1 MSEEPRIGVF
11 VCHCGKNIGGVVDVI
26 KVTEYAKTL
35 PNVVYASHNL
45 YTCSDAG
52 QAEIKRVIKE
62 YGLNR
67 VVVAACSPKMHEPT
81 FRACVSEAGLN
92 PYLFEMA
99 NIREHCSWVHASDP
113 EGATRKAMDL
123 VKMAVAKAKLLEPLE
138 PIIVPVEKTLLVIG
152 GGLAGMRAALDV
164 AESGYGVIL
173 VEKSPRLGGK
183 TAMLGKTFPKVDCT
197 ACLINEMISRVL
209 THPGIRVLTLSE
221 VTSVDG
227 YVGNFIVTV
236 KRRPSKIS
244 EECIGC
250 GKCVETCP
258 VEVEEEFSHGLSK
271 RKAIYL
277 VEKTQG
283 TVGCEYGYEKA
294 MHIHGLV
301 GIPLTAVIDDKNCIK
316 CGKCIEACPFKAID
330 LEVPG
335 LEETFKV
342 GAIILATGFDLF
354 DPVRKPE
361 YGYGRLRN
369 VLTSMEFEKMLTP
382 NGPTNGKI
390 IRPSDNQPV
399 EKIAFIQCVGC
410 RDEATNIYCSRI
422 CCMITLKQALLVKR
436 NNPNIDVTVFYI
448 DIRAGGKEYET
459 IFRMAREAGIR
470 FIRGRPDSVREENGM
485 LVATAEDTLS
495 GERVEAPVDI
505 IVLAVGMQP
514 SEGADKLGEMLRVP
528 RDQYGFFMEAH
539 IKLKPVETVVNGIFL
554 AGSCAGP
561 TDIPMTV
568 ARGHA
573 AASKTLMLFSKDFIE
588 LEPITSYVDPMKC
601 KGCLACTKMC
611 PYQALKPVEKEGRKL
626 IQVTQSMCAGCGT
639 CAAGCP
645 FEALNQYH
653 FTTEQIIAQI
663 DAALEENPQD
673 KIISFC
679 CNWCSYAGSDFAGV
693 SRLEYPSSVRIIR
706 VMCSGRV
713 SEKMILRAFE
723 KGTGMVLVAPC
734 HPADCHYISGNEWA
748 RRRVEAL
755 KKKLGKMG
763 INPERLWFV
772 YVSAAEGNVYQ
783 NTIIKMHEYLQK
795 LKNGEIS
802 WGAEEAASLVSSPP

>member
-1 MSEEPRIGVF
+1 MSGEPRIGVF
-11 VCHCGKNIGGVVDVI
+11 VCHCGKNIAGTVDVV
-26 KVTEYAKTL
+26 KVAEYAKTL
-35 PNVVYASHNL
+35 PNVVYSSHNL

-52 QAEIKRVIKE
+52 QAEIKRIIKE

-99 NIREHCSWVHASDP
+99 NIREHCSWVHPSDP
-113 EGATRKAMDL
+113 EGATRKAIDL
-123 VKMAVAKAKLLEPLE
+123 VKMAVAKARLLEPLE

-164 AESGYGVIL
+164 ADAGYSVIL
-173 VEKSPRLGGK
+173 VEKNTVLGGK
-183 TAMLGKTFPKVDCT
+183 TRLLGKTFPMVDCT
-197 ACLINEMISRVL
+197 ACLLNEMINRVL
-209 THPGIRVLTLSE
+209 THPRIRVLTLSE
-221 VTSVDG
+221 VVAVEG
-227 YVGNFIVTV
+227 YVGNFIVTL
-236 KRRPSKIS
+236 RRKPLKVS
-244 EECIGC
+244 EECVGC
-250 GKCVETCP
+250 GKCVEKCP
-258 VEVEEEFSHGLSK
+258 VEVEEEFSCGLSK
-271 RKAIYL
+271 RRAIYL

-283 TVGCEYGYEKA
+283 TVACEQGFEKTL
-294 MHIHGLV
+294 HVHGLV
-301 GIPLTAVIDDKNCIK
+301 GKPLAAVIDEKNCTG
-316 CGKCIEACPFKAID
+316 CGECVEACPVKAID
-330 LEVPG
+330 LKAPGIEEV
-335 LEETFKV
+335 LKV

-354 DPVRKPE
+354 NPLRKPE

-369 VLTSMEFEKMLTP
+369 VLASMELERMLTP
-382 NGPTNGKI
+382 DGPTQGRPV
-390 IRPSDNQPV
+390 RPSDGKQAG
-399 EKIAFIQCVGC
+399 KIAFIQCVGC
-410 RDEATNIYCSRI
+410 RDEQTNIYCSRI
-422 CCMITLKQALLVKR
+422 CCMITLKQALLLKK
-436 NNPNIDVTVFYI
+436 NNPNAEVTVYYIDV
-448 DIRAGGKEYET
+448 RAGGKDYET
-459 IFRMAREAGIR
+459 IFRMAREKGVR
-470 FIRGRPDSVREENGM
+470 FIRGRPSGVEEANGM
-485 LVATAEDTLS
+485 LKIRAEDTLS
-495 GERVEAPVDI
+495 GEITEEHYDLV
-505 IVLAVGMQP
+505 VLATGMQP
-514 SEGADKLGEMLRVP
+514 SEGTDRLGEILRVP

-539 IKLKPVETVVNGIFL
+539 IKLKPVETVVNGIYL

-573 AASKTLMLFSKDFIE
+573 AASKTLMLFSKDFME
-588 LEPITSYVDPMKC
+588 LEPITSYVDPLKC

-611 PYQALKPVEKEGRKL
+611 PFQALKPIEAEGRKT

-645 FEALNQYH
+645 FNALNQHH
-653 FTTEQIIAQI
+653 FTDEQIFAQI
-663 DAALEENPQD
+663 DAALEEQPKE

-713 SEKMILRAFE
+713 SEKMIIRAFE
-723 KGTGMVLVAPC
+723 KGAGMVLVAPC

-748 RRRVEAL
+748 KRRVEAL
-755 KKKLGKMG
+755 KKRLGKMG

-772 YVSAAEGNVYQ
+772 YISAAEGNVYQ

-795 LKNGEIS
+795 LKSGEVS
-802 WGAEEAASLVSSPP
+802 WGAEEAKAIA